1 MISRDLRLIIQ
12 RPVITEKSTVLKETL
27 NRYVFHVDVKA
38 NKMQIR
44 RAVEQMFNV
53 KVKDVRTTV
62 LRGKRTVVMNR
73 RGRFEG
79 YRSNWKKAYVT
90 LAQGD
95 KIDVFEV
102 V

>member
-1 MISRDLRLIIQ
+1 MSGRDLRLIIQ
-12 RPVITEKSTVLKETL
+12 RPVITEKSTVLKEAF

-44 RAVEQMFNV
+44 RAVEQMFKV
-53 KVKDVRTTV
+53 KVKDVRTAV
-62 LRGKRTVVMNR
+62 VRGKRAVVMNR

-79 YRSNWKKAYVT
+79 YRGNWKKAYVT
-90 LAQGD
+90 LAEGE

>member
-1 MISRDLRLIIQ
+1 MSGRDVRMIIH
-12 RPVITEKSTVLKETL
+12 RPVITEKSTGLKEAA
-27 NRYVFHVDVKA
+27 NRYVFEVDVKA

-44 RAVEQMFNV
+44 RAVEQMFKV
-53 KVKDVRTTV
+53 KVKDVRTAV
-62 LRGKRTVVMNR
+62 VRGKRTVVMNR

-90 LAQGD
+90 LAEGE

>member
-1 MISRDLRLIIQ
+1 MSGRDLRLIIQ
-12 RPVITEKSTVLKETL
+12 RPVITEKSTGLKEAA
-27 NRYVFHVDVKA
+27 NRYVFRVDVKA
-38 NKMQIR
+38 NKTQIR

-53 KVKDVRTTV
+53 KVKDVRTAV
-62 LRGKRTVVMNR
+62 LPGKRTVVMNR

-79 YRSNWKKAYVT
+79 YRSSWKKAYVT
-90 LAQGD
+90 LAAGD